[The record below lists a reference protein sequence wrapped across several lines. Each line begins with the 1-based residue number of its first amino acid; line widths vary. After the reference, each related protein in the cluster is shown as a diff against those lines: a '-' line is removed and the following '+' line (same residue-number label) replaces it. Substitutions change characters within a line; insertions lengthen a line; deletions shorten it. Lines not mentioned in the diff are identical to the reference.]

1 MHHDL
6 HHLHDAPLMTVRLRR
21 VARPVT
27 SVCAAALSMALLA
40 LSVLPVLSV
49 LPASAATGKQSQVT
63 KNQVAH
69 ADLSGVTINVGDQ
82 LSVLQSLLTASGQAR
97 NLPYTLDWHEF
108 PGASGPQLVAA
119 EAGGSIDLAY
129 LGDTPLIFAQA
140 AGDNLKVVGASEIAD
155 SATHSPDGIVVPA
168 DSPITKVSQL
178 KGKQVALTVGT
189 VFQYVA
195 IRILQTGGLN
205 YSDVTPVNLSL
216 ADGMAAL
223 QKGSVA
229 AWVTTDPYI
238 SLLTSGGKFRL
249 LRSAAGVYNSPT
261 FLVTTAHD
269 LSQSDQSLAIG
280 DLTSRIALAGQWA
293 KQHPDQWAAEEAQ
306 GGFKGLPVSLI
317 EETLKRAQSVFV
329 PIGSTLIQQQQ
340 TQANI
345 FQQQHQITTSL
356 NVAGEF
362 DGRFNSLVS
371 QALSAATASG
381 TTTP

>member
-1 MHHDL
+1 MHDKNHR
-6 HHLHDAPLMTVRLRR
+6 HVAAPKT
-21 VARPVT
+21 ARFGR
-27 SVCAAALSMALLA
+27 AASLGATAATISLLLLA
-40 LSVLPVLSV
+40 LPAFT
-49 LPASAATGKQSQVT
+49 ASATVKQSQVT
-63 KNQVAH
+63 RAQVVH
-69 ADLSGVTINVGDQ
+69 ADLAGVTINVGDQ
-82 LSVLQSLLTASGQAR
+82 LDVLQSLLTASGETK
-97 NLPYTLDWHEF
+97 NLPYQLDWHEF

-140 AGDNLKVVGASEIAD
+140 AGDNLKVIGASEVAD

-168 DSPITKVSQL
+168 SSPITKVSQL

-195 IRILQTGGLN
+195 IQILKTGGLS

-249 LRSAAGVYNSPT
+249 LRNAAGVYNSPT
-261 FLVTTAHD
+261 FLVTPASD
-269 LSQSDQSLAIG
+269 LTQPKEQLALG
-280 DLTSRIALAGQWA
+280 DLVSRVALAGQWA
-293 KQHPDQWAAEEAQ
+293 KTHPDQWAAVEAQ

-329 PIGSTLIQQQQ
+329 PIDANLVKQQQ
-340 TQANI
+340 TQAAT
-345 FQQQHQITTSL
+345 FLAEHQLSTPVKVDS
-356 NVAGEF
+356 EF

-371 QALSAATASG
+371 QSLQAGSTPPPATSSS
-381 TTTP
+381 TTQP

>member
-1 MHHDL
+1 MHQEMRHA
-6 HHLHDAPLMTVRLRR
+6 HVATTTRRGVSRVSRWGAWIGAITVAL
-21 VARPVT
+21 
-27 SVCAAALSMALLA
+27 SAALPALA
-40 LSVLPVLSV
+40 T
-49 LPASAATGKQSQVT
+49 SAAVKQSQVT
-63 KNQVAH
+63 PAQVAH
-69 ADLSGVTINVGDQ
+69 ANLTGVTVNIGDQ
-82 LSVLQSLLTASGQAR
+82 LDVLQSLLTASGEAQK
-97 NLPYTLDWHEF
+97 LPYRLNWHEF

-129 LGDTPLIFAQA
+129 LGDTPLIFAQS
-140 AGDNLKVVGASEIAD
+140 AGDSLKVVGASEIAD

-195 IRILQTGGLN
+195 IRILQTGGLG
-205 YSDVTPVNLSL
+205 YSDITPVNLPL

-223 QKGSVA
+223 EKGSVA

-249 LRSAAGVYNSPT
+249 LRNAAGVYDSPS
-261 FLVTTAHD
+261 FLVTPASD
-269 LSQSDQSLAIG
+269 LTQANLSLAIG

-293 KQHPDQWAAEEAQ
+293 KQHPDQWATVEAQ

-317 EETLKRAQSVFV
+317 EETLTHAQSVFV
-329 PIGSTLIQQQQ
+329 PIGSALIQQQQ

-345 FQQQHQITTSL
+345 FQQQHQLTTSL

-362 DGRFNSLVS
+362 DGRFNTLVS
-371 QALSAATASG
+371 HALSSAAGTAAG
-381 TTTP
+381 TGATTPSSS

>member
-1 MHHDL
+1 MHHDMD
-6 HHLHDAPLMTVRLRR
+6 HHGRTPSHTDRR
-21 VARPVT
+21 RPRARWVA
-27 SVCAAALSMALLA
+27 SLCATATALSVVLLA
-40 LSVLPVLSV
+40 LPALPP
-49 LPASAATGKQSQVT
+49 LPASATVKQSQVT
-63 KNQVAH
+63 RAQVAH
-69 ADLSGVTINVGDQ
+69 ADLAGVTINVGDQ
-82 LSVLQSLLTASGQAR
+82 LDVLQSLLTASGEAK
-97 NLPYTLDWHEF
+97 NLRYKLDWHEF

-140 AGDNLKVVGASEIAD
+140 AGDNLKVVGASEVAD

-168 DSPITKVSQL
+168 SSPITKVSQL

-205 YSDVTPVNLSL
+205 YSDITPVNLSL

-229 AWVTTDPYI
+229 AWATTDPYI

-261 FLVTTAHD
+261 FLVTPADD
-269 LSQSDQSLAIG
+269 LAQSDQALAIG
-280 DLTSRIALAGQWA
+280 DLTTRIALADQWA
-293 KQHPDQWAAEEAQ
+293 KQHPDQWAAVEAQ

-329 PIGSTLIQQQQ
+329 PIGSPLIQQQQ

-345 FQQQHQITTSL
+345 FQQQHQVTTSL
-356 NVAGEF
+356 NVASEF

-371 QALSAATASG
+371 QALSTAAGSG
-381 TTTP
+381 TTVP